1 MATAPKLPEI
11 KKVTGKYSP
20 LFSSEQKKRIAH
32 RYKAGEVIAVLAK
45 DNGCSVAKIRR
56 ILLDLGITM
65 RARGP
70 VEGKKN
76 KPVKDY
82 LPQTVSA
89 KKKK

>member
-1 MATAPKLPEI
+1 MAKTPKLPEI

-20 LFSSEQKKRIAH
+20 LFPSAQKKKIAQ

-56 ILLDLGITM
+56 ILLDLGIQM

-70 VEGKKN
+70 VEGKKSA
-76 KPVKDY
+76 KEY